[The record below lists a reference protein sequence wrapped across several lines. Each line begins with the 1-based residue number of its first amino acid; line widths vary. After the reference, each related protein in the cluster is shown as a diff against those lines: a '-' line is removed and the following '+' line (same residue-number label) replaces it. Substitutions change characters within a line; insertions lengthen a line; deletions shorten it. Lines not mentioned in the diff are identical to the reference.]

1 MVQSLELTLDAASD
15 AAVRVEW
22 DALAAAGLPSQAAHR
37 HPGNRPHVTLLVRPA
52 FDRPPLADPALAPV
66 LAGLPL
72 PLRLGA
78 PVLFGRG
85 ERRVLARLVVPSAEL
100 LGLHGAL
107 HHAMG
112 PGDDAPNT
120 TPGEWTPHVTLARR
134 IPLDRLGEALAVLTR
149 LDEHVEGGSEPITA
163 EPIAAVA
170 ESLRHWDGDARV
182 VTPLD

>member
-37 HPGNRPHVTLLVRPA
+37 HPSNRPHVTLLVRPA

-72 PLRLGA
+72 PLPLRLGA

-85 ERRVLARLVVPSAEL
+85 ERRVLARLVVPSAAL

-107 HHAMG
+107 HHAVR

-134 IPLDRLGEALAVLTR
+134 IPLDRLGEALAVLDAADESGAVS
-149 LDEHVEGGSEPITA
+149 LDG
-163 EPIAAVA
+163 VA
-170 ESLRHWDGDARV
+170 ESLRHWDGDARI
-182 VTPLD
+182 VTPLG